1 MEQFF
6 CCLMEL
12 RKQAVSESGV
22 KIILQ
27 NGEQQV
33 GRGFLYLLNN
43 DLHAA
48 PFGFIE
54 DVFVEEA
61 FRNKGYGK
69 KITYALIEEARKK
82 GCYKL
87 ICTSRFSNE
96 RAHHLY
102 EKLGFKKHGN
112 EFRMDF

>member
-1 MEQFF
+1 
-6 CCLMEL
+6 MEL
-12 RKQAVSESGV
+12 KKQAVSGKGV
-22 KIILQ
+22 KIIIEEEGQ
-27 NGEQQV
+27 PI
-33 GRGFLYLLNN
+33 GRGFLYVLTN
-43 DLHAA
+43 DLHSA

-54 DVFVEEA
+54 DVFVDET
-61 FRNKGYGK
+61 FRGRGFGE
-69 KITYALIEEARKK
+69 KIVTALIEEAKK
-82 GCYKL
+82 NKCYKL